1 MLLDPRYNI
10 EALEMLFLS
19 LHIKY
24 IKDLLLEELKE

>member
-10 EALEMLFLS
+10 KALEMLFS
-19 LHIKY
+19 SSHIEY